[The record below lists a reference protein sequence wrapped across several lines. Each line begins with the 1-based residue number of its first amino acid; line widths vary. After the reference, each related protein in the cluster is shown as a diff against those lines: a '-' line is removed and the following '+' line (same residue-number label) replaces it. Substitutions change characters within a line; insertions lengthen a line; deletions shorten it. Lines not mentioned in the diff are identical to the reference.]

1 MAIFNKNVGEFD
13 KKKPNSIIDVIKYED
28 ENRNLI
34 YKFNVEDFNYGTQL
48 IVHESQEAIFFLD
61 GQALDTFGPGRYTLE
76 TQNLPLLSKLYKIPT
91 GGENPFHCEVYF
103 INKTTQMG
111 IKWGTDSRVR
121 FIEPQTGIPLDIGA
135 SGEYN
140 FVISDSRKLLVKLV
154 GTEKALFNGR
164 FVEADTDP
172 WVPAVKEFFR
182 PHLMTTV
189 KTNLSASIKELGIN
203 ILEIDQHLEALSGS
217 LRSVV
222 SAGFEEYGITVPQFY
237 VNNISL
243 PESDPNYQKLVS
255 LISQSYLGV
264 KEQEIAATIASA
276 ERQAILERE
285 KTRLEQSKVEAEI
298 QRIQGFTEAEVMR
311 AKGYDGKDL
320 LDVEVQKAY
329 AEGIGNMGSSGGN
342 GGGSI
347 IGDVIGASV
356 AVNAINPILGKV
368 GGAFGNLGGNEG
380 ASAPKDDVWTCSCG
394 VENGGKFCSECGKAK
409 PELWECPNCGMKCN
423 GKFCSECGTKRA
435 ESWTCPECGKTENT
449 GKFCSECGFKKED

>member
-1 MAIFNKNVGEFD
+1 MAIFNNNAGEFD
-13 KKKPNSIIDVIKYED
+13 KKKSNLIIDVIKYED
-28 ENRNLI
+28 ENKYLI

-48 IVHESQEAIFFLD
+48 IVHESQEAIFFVD

-76 TQNLPLLSKLYKIPT
+76 TKNLPLLSRLYTIPT

-121 FIEPQTGIPLDIGA
+121 FIEPKTGIPLDIGA

-140 FVISDSRKLLVKLV
+140 FKITDSRKLLVDLV
-154 GTEKALFNGR
+154 GTEKALLNGR
-164 FVEADTDP
+164 NVQPGQDP
-172 WVPAVKEFFR
+172 WIPAVKEYFR
-182 PHLMTTV
+182 PHIMTTV
-189 KTNLSASIKELGIN
+189 KTNFSSAIKALDIN
-203 ILEIDQHLEALSGS
+203 ILEIDQHLEALSES
-217 LRSVV
+217 LRTVV
-222 SAGFEEYGITVPQFY
+222 SEGFEQYGITVPQFY
-237 VNNISL
+237 VTNVSL
-243 PESDPNYQKLVS
+243 PESDPNYQRLIS

-264 KEQEIAATIASA
+264 REQEIAAEIASA
-276 ERQAILERE
+276 ERQAILEKE

-368 GGAFGNLGGNEG
+368 GGALGNIGGDDG
-380 ASAPKDDVWTCSCG
+380 ADANKGDVWTCSCG
-394 VENGGKFCSECGKAK
+394 ADNDGKFCSECGKAK
-409 PELWECPNCGMKCN
+409 PELWECPNCGARCKGKFCSECGTQKAESWICPTCGSKNN
-423 GKFCSECGTKRA
+423 GKFCSECGYKNA
-435 ESWTCPECGKTENT
+435 E
-449 GKFCSECGFKKED
+449 

>member
-172 WVPAVKEFFR
+172 WVPAVKEYFR

-203 ILEIDQHLEALSGS
+203 ILEIDQHLEALSES

-311 AKGYDGKDL
+311 AKG
-320 LDVEVQKAY
+320 
-329 AEGIGNMGSSGGN
+329 
-342 GGGSI
+342 
-347 IGDVIGASV
+347 
-356 AVNAINPILGKV
+356 
-368 GGAFGNLGGNEG
+368 
-380 ASAPKDDVWTCSCG
+380 
-394 VENGGKFCSECGKAK
+394 
-409 PELWECPNCGMKCN
+409 
-423 GKFCSECGTKRA
+423 
-435 ESWTCPECGKTENT
+435 
-449 GKFCSECGFKKED
+449 